1 MPVITVAL
9 DRNSSSLA
17 NGVLQR
23 SDALLLRRGRAGHME
38 NLFFHDRP
46 VQIVY
51 PVTERHLR
59 QRQPQAYPISSQM
72 VDVIEINPA
81 NGQIAKLL
89 NGGGAFDMSKHSGLR
104 LESKRNKNAEARRVH
119 PQAASVAA
127 KSGRPF

>member
-9 DRNSSSLA
+9 DRNPSSLA

-23 SDALLLRRGRAGHME
+23 SDALLLRRGRASHVE
-38 NLFFHDRP
+38 NLFFHDCP

-59 QRQPQAYPISSQM
+59 QRQTQAYPISSQM

-89 NGGGAFDMSKHSGLR
+89 NGGGAFDMSKHRGLR
-104 LESKRNKNAEARRVH
+104 LEGKRNKAAEPGGFILKAT
-119 PQAASVAA
+119 
-127 KSGRPF
+127 

>member
-38 NLFFHDRP
+38 NLFFHDCP

-59 QRQPQAYPISSQM
+59 QRQTQAYPISSQM

-89 NGGGAFDMSKHSGLR
+89 NGGGAFDMSKPRGLR
-104 LESKRNKNAEARRVH
+104 LPGQPNQH
-119 PQAASVAA
+119 PPPP
-127 KSGRPF
+127 GFHLE

>member
-23 SDALLLRRGRAGHME
+23 SDALLLRCGRPGHVE

-59 QRQPQAYPISSQM
+59 QRQTQAYPISSQM

-81 NGQIAKLL
+81 DGEIAKLL
-89 NGGGAFDMSKHSGLR
+89 NGGGAFDMSKHCGLR
-104 LESKRNKNAEARRVH
+104 LEGKRNKTAEAGGFILK
-119 PQAASVAA
+119 AA
-127 KSGRPF
+127 